1 MRNSKLIK
9 RSVLFDKYRKKFIV
23 DDLQMSDGSA
33 NFWAYISSPPGII
46 IVALDKDKN
55 LVLVRQYRYT
65 QKGFTYE
72 DPAGAVDENENFLS
86 TAKRELF
93 EESGYRSDT
102 FIDLGSYHT
111 LSNETDH
118 RCQIYLATNCQYVS
132 APSLDPYAEKYCEL
146 TTELHP
152 FIEIYNSLGKP
163 DSLIKDTEHVAAI
176 FLTHRYLTDHN
187 LL

>member
-1 MRNSKLIK
+1 MRNSKLI
-9 RSVLFDKYRKKFIV
+9 SQEILFNKYHKKFVV
-23 DDLQMSDGSA
+23 DHLKLSDGTKG
-33 NFWAYISSPPGII
+33 FWAYVSAPSGTI

-55 LVLVRQYRYT
+55 LILVRQYRYT

-72 DPAGAVDENENFLS
+72 DPAGAVDENENFLG

-93 EESGYRSDT
+93 EESGYRSET
-102 FIDLGSYHT
+102 FIDLGRYHT

-118 RCQIYLATNCQYVS
+118 RCQIFLATNCEYIS
-132 APSLDPYAEKYCEL
+132 APTLDPYAEKYSEM

-176 FLTHRYLTDHN
+176 FLTHRYLSENN